1 MKLIVN
7 SYSADAKLVF
17 FVVFFFSKFS
27 LIKFNIFLTGSDVE
41 ISESDHVLLSG
52 LVDTFWL

>member
-7 SYSADAKLVF
+7 SYSAYEKLMF
-17 FVVFFFSKFS
+17 FLFFFFKFS
-27 LIKFNIFLTGSDVE
+27 LIEFTFFRIGSEVE

-52 LVDTFWL
+52 LVDTCWL